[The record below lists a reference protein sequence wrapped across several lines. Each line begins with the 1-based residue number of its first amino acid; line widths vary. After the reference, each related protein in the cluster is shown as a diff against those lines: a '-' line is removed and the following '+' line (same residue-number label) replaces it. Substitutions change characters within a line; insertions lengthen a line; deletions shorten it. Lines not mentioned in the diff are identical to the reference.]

1 MNKSRQA
8 LPDEEL
14 IELEKEVKSL
24 LSDFEEEKAKSKKL
38 LDENYQLKDQ
48 LGSMKKVEQNY
59 QDMKEKYQLA
69 INEREKAD
77 QSKPQLRAVKSDEQT
92 VADGSSSLTKET
104 LADVL
109 IEAQTT
115 ADRIVRKAEKK
126 AEDILIN
133 KQEEF
138 KAIVQQAEQYQEKMI
153 QMKKVTDHLLG
164 GWIDQLDDI
173 IEELK

>member
-1 MNKSRQA
+1 MNKPRQN

-14 IELEKEVKSL
+14 LELEKEVKSL
-24 LSDFEEEKAKSKKL
+24 LTDFEEEKAKSKELK
-38 LDENYQLKDQ
+38 DENYKLRDRLSLMEKT
-48 LGSMKKVEQNY
+48 EQDY
-59 QDMKEKYQLA
+59 QEMKEKYQLA
-69 INEREKAD
+69 INEKVE
-77 QSKPQLRAVKSDEQT
+77 QSKPQLRAVKSDEP
-92 VADGSSSLTKET
+92 ASLSESSSLTKEA

-126 AEDILIN
+126 AEDILVN

-138 KAIVQQAEQYQEKMI
+138 QAISQQAEQYREKMI
-153 QMKKVTDHLLG
+153 QMKQVTDHLLG
-164 GWIDQLDDI
+164 SWIDQLDDI